1 MLPEVTK
8 WLPTSGN
15 TFFLGGGGKKKVGL
29 ASNLLEMNPKIYVYY
44 VD

>member
-15 TFFLGGGGKKKVGL
+15 TFFFGGGGEEEGGTCK
-29 ASNLLEMNPKIYVYY
+29 
-44 VD
+44 